1 MLWNVTIAVGSSNAR
16 NQDKIFFPRW
26 EKKENKG
33 NKKEKNEDE
42 RTAQQNSYVLIMGCW
57 ESGFGIMPWKNKY
70 YGE

>member
-16 NQDKIFFPRW
+16 NQDKIFFPQW
-26 EKKENKG
+26 EKKENEG

-42 RTAQQNSYVLIMGCW
+42 RTAQQNSYVLIMSCW
-57 ESGFGIMPWKNKY
+57 ESGFGIMPWKNKH